1 MSYFVLYK
9 DGHAMPTGFKA
20 QDRVGKR
27 EVALEAA
34 LASLGY
40 ELAEYE
46 TEEEAVA
53 AGVVGKMVD
62 ADAGR

>member
-34 LASLGY
+34 LDSLGY
-40 ELAEYE
+40 ELDEYE
-46 TEEEAVA
+46 TGGEARE
-53 AGVVGKMVD
+53 AGVVGEMVD
-62 ADAGR
+62 ADARR